1 MFHGHSSVTQ
11 TLTLVAQQLA
21 QHRDIQKKMFAEMET
36 VWPKDQKLTQEI
48 VQQMK
53 YFNAVFY
60 GMWMNERI
68 NNLNP
73 KVYQK
78 ILI

>member
-60 GMWMNERI
+60 GM
-68 NNLNP
+68 
-73 KVYQK
+73 
-78 ILI
+78 